1 MRKAELAGLVGVA
14 TVGDARGRAMEL
26 PGTGRPPGMSGVMCD
41 VLGGLL
47 ATDGTNG
54 SGWGVGGTLEG
65 SRGLMLGAVVG
76 LGIGFRLNMLAKV
89 DGAEGEAG
97 TGAMLVDVESGG
109 MERDIAVVF
118 GFGEVGFELDWRGGR
133 LLVRAPAG
141 AFVIREPVT
150 PVSAGFTAAKAV
162 DGDGG
167 FGMGEKSLG
176 SDWDELRG
184 RPRRK
189 EPRMVERAGGESFPA
204 WGSIAGEF
212 P

>member
-1 MRKAELAGLVGVA
+1 V
-14 TVGDARGRAMEL
+14 
-26 PGTGRPPGMSGVMCD
+26 
-41 VLGGLL
+41 
-47 ATDGTNG
+47 
-54 SGWGVGGTLEG
+54 WGTLEG
-65 SRGLMLGAVVG
+65 STGLRLGAVALLVG

-97 TGAMLVDVESGG
+97 TGAMLVDVDVGG

-141 AFVIREPVT
+141 GPFVIREPVT
-150 PVSAGFTAAKAV
+150 PVSAGAATATKAV

-167 FGMGEKSLG
+167 FGICGKSLD

-189 EPRMVERAGGESFPA
+189 EPRMVERRGGESLPA
-204 WGSIAGEF
+204 WGSIVGEL